1 MIKLLQNNRRWI
13 GLASVLGGTGLILC
27 HYIDYGYTAHFTM
40 PDHGIVGMILVIVG
54 GFLGIGKPG
63 ANTKPS

>member
-1 MIKLLQNNRRWI
+1 MKLLLHNRRWL
-13 GLASVLGGTGLILC
+13 GLALVLAGAGLTTV

-40 PDHGIVGMILVIVG
+40 PDHGLVGIILMVAG

-63 ANTKPS
+63 AKQS